1 MTGVM
6 VLGEVHTL
14 PSFPPF
20 LGLKPQKQPPPSAV
34 LIQPWTHSAASL
46 SSFGP
51 SWVCSELM
59 SWSLKYEQLGERGH

>member
-6 VLGEVHTL
+6 VLGEVHAL
-14 PSFPPF
+14 PSFP
-20 LGLKPQKQPPPSAV
+20 LSGSQTVEAAPPSAV

-46 SSFGP
+46 TSLGP